1 MNREDIDVTRIRIT
15 DTFRYGEQT
24 FQGLED
30 LMKHSRH
37 NGNVQGTPPY
47 VVRKTE
53 SYPCF
58 DSSDFMYENRF
69 YQSYFLTMNKEKAAY
84 IYEESG
90 MSSWDFREKH
100 IEEQYPVMEPMFNM
114 GRIEERH
121 LPFVYY
127 HGDGEWMEIVQDRN
141 AGIKVE
147 VLSKPWFHR
156 EIDDPFACLYGPP
169 PIKSSHRFYVEDDDP
184 DETNI

>member
-30 LMKHSRH
+30 LIKHSRH
-37 NGNVQGTPPY
+37 NGNVQGKPPY

-53 SYPCF
+53 SFPCF

-90 MSSWDFREKH
+90 MSSWDFKEKH

-114 GRIEERH
+114 GRIEERICH
-121 LPFVYY
+121 SFITMAMVIGWKSCKTGTQELKWKCFPNRGFIKKSTNRLPVCT
-127 HGDGEWMEIVQDRN
+127 
-141 AGIKVE
+141 
-147 VLSKPWFHR
+147 VLHQ
-156 EIDDPFACLYGPP
+156 
-169 PIKSSHRFYVEDDDP
+169 
-184 DETNI
+184 